1 MRKLDM
7 AWINGNI
14 YTADDKFSTAAAFG
28 VSGDRFSVVGST
40 EEVLENC
47 DEHTKIIDLQGKTVL
62 PGLIDAHL
70 HITNTGAMKLNLNLV
85 SKQKQEILDMV
96 ADAYSSAKKGEWII
110 GRGWINDTWDDP
122 SFPSKEDLDAV
133 APDSPVY
140 LTRACGHAAWANT
153 KAFETAGITKDTPD
167 PAGGEFL
174 HKQDGSLLGVV
185 TDQAQDPFNKAIP
198 SYTKE
203 QIQKIVLLA
212 QQEFFSNGLTSVQ
225 DAGSPEE
232 WVEAWQELY
241 EKERLK
247 LRIYVSMRVLG
258 RPNYQELMEGSLKF
272 FKKGLRIGM
281 YDNRLTARAYKIS
294 LDGSLGARSAWM
306 LEDYEDQPGHKG
318 NGKWTN
324 DQLYSV
330 LYEARRAGFQTWC
343 HAIGDAANRQCLD
356 VYEQLLKELPD
367 KDARLRSEHAQI
379 IAPEDIE
386 RFRKLGVIP
395 THQTVF
401 LRTDKNVADA
411 RLGAERIKGA
421 YAWRTLIDQGNP
433 LPNGTDSPVESCN
446 PFLSMY
452 CAVTRKD
459 EHLKPEGGWHP
470 QEAMTR
476 EEALRSYTNWAAYAA
491 FEEQLKGSIEP
502 GELADFVVIDRDYMK
517 CPEEEIKDICSLQ
530 TVVGGEV
537 VYETK

>member
-96 ADAYSSAKKGEWII
+96 ADAYNSAKKGEWII

-122 SFPSKEDLDAV
+122 SFPTKEDLDAV

-356 VYEQLLKELPD
+356 VYEQLLKELD
-367 KDARLRSEHAQI
+367 ECLNQLEKLI
-379 IAPEDIE
+379 I
-386 RFRKLGVIP
+386 VINK
-395 THQTVF
+395 T
-401 LRTDKNVADA
+401 N
-411 RLGAERIKGA
+411 
-421 YAWRTLIDQGNP
+421 
-433 LPNGTDSPVESCN
+433 
-446 PFLSMY
+446 M
-452 CAVTRKD
+452 AVVSD
-459 EHLKPEGGWHP
+459 
-470 QEAMTR
+470 
-476 EEALRSYTNWAAYAA
+476 
-491 FEEQLKGSIEP
+491 
-502 GELADFVVIDRDYMK
+502 GELLSDLLAKRDVLKLRIASFQNTISIASNLCFRSRGDEIRQLSAVDVKALQKKVDALSRDYRILDNRIQAANWTADLI
-517 CPEEEIKDICSLQ
+517 EE
-530 TVVGGEV
+530 
-537 VYETK
+537 

>member
-14 YTADDKFSTAAAFG
+14 YTADDKFSTVAAFG

-330 LYEARRAGFQTWC
+330 LYEARRAGF
-343 HAIGDAANRQCLD
+343 
-356 VYEQLLKELPD
+356 
-367 KDARLRSEHAQI
+367 
-379 IAPEDIE
+379 
-386 RFRKLGVIP
+386 
-395 THQTVF
+395 
-401 LRTDKNVADA
+401 
-411 RLGAERIKGA
+411 
-421 YAWRTLIDQGNP
+421 
-433 LPNGTDSPVESCN
+433 
-446 PFLSMY
+446 
-452 CAVTRKD
+452 
-459 EHLKPEGGWHP
+459 
-470 QEAMTR
+470 
-476 EEALRSYTNWAAYAA
+476 
-491 FEEQLKGSIEP
+491 
-502 GELADFVVIDRDYMK
+502 
-517 CPEEEIKDICSLQ
+517 
-530 TVVGGEV
+530 
-537 VYETK
+537 